1 MDSFKL
7 TTDKTPKG
15 DQPNA
20 IKQLTNNIKKG
31 IKSQV
36 LLGATGTGKTFTI
49 ANVIKN
55 TQKNTLVIVHNKTLA
70 AQLYSEF
77 KELFKDNKVEYFV
90 SYFDFYQPEAYIPRT
105 DTYIEKS
112 AQQNKEIEMLRLS
125 TINSLAT
132 EKRVIVVASV
142 ASIYASVAPEDF
154 NVFRII
160 LTKDQQMNMKQFT
173 YDLVRLQYHRNNIDL
188 SPGTFRKKGDVIEIA
203 PGYADNYYLR
213 ISFFGDQI
221 EDIAKIDVLTGTV
234 IEKLKICV
242 IAPANEYIMN
252 HDRMEESV
260 KRIKDELVETEKKF
274 RLENK
279 LLEAQRIHERTLR
292 DVESI
297 QELGYCPG
305 IENYSR
311 HLELRKEGQ
320 TPYTLFDYF
329 KNDWLLVVDESH
341 MTIPQVRGM
350 YNTDRSRKKTL
361 VKYGF
366 RLPSALD
373 NRPLNFKEFNDKLD
387 NVIYVSAT
395 PNDYEIE
402 QSHNC
407 VVEQIVRPTGLLD
420 PKIEIHSSKYQI
432 DDLVVELQKQ
442 VKKKERTFITV
453 LTIKMAESLTEYLQ
467 KQKFKVAYLHNE
479 LKTLDRA
486 KIINDLRR
494 GKYDVLVGI
503 NLLREGLDVP
513 EVSLV
518 AIVDADKPGFFRNEK
533 ALLQTFG
540 RAARNAN
547 GRVIL
552 YADTT
557 TDAMRIAIDET
568 NRRRK
573 IQEEFNKKH
582 HIIPK
587 TIVKPIFEDL
597 KSKDDQKAVEAI
609 FHARNKPNTEK
620 ATKAINVLKKEML
633 EAAKNQEY
641 ERAAYLRDLMID
653 LQEQIKK

>member
-112 AQQNKEIEMLRLS
+112 AQQNQEIEMLRLS

-142 ASIYASVAPEDF
+142 ASIYASVSPEDF

-350 YNTDRSRKKTL
+350 YNTDRSRKETL